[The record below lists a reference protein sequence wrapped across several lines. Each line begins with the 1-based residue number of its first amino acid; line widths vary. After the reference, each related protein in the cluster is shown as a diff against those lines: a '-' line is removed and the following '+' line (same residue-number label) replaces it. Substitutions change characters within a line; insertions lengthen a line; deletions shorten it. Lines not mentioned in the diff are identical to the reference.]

1 MNIFVYAS
9 LWPGLLDIIIISLF
23 FFFFFFF
30 FEDKETKAQVEEL
43 VQGGTA
49 SERYTW
55 D

>member
-1 MNIFVYAS
+1 MNIFIYAS
-9 LWPGLLDIIIISLF
+9 LWPGLLDIIIISL
-23 FFFFFFF
+23 FFFFF